1 MTLLAEIYL
10 FHIKK
15 GPNMKTNT
23 INGLMFMIAGLTP
36 FVVYLGLGPDG
47 TALLS
52 AARTEQ
58 LFAYLFFSFPIAV
71 MMTRK
76 IENNYLTDAGLL
88 ILVASSS
95 MGMVADALG
104 AHADLSQMSDAVS
117 ITAYSSVMLGA
128 LLYGLGAFQTSIF
141 PKWLSGLFAGVAG
154 AAFIVLAIS
163 EPIDLDTNAAIIPFF
178 LVFHLLM
185 IVLGIFMIRRST

>member
-1 MTLLAEIYL
+1 
-10 FHIKK
+10 
-15 GPNMKTNT
+15 MKINT

-76 IENNYLTDAGLL
+76 IESNY
-88 ILVASSS
+88 
-95 MGMVADALG
+95 
-104 AHADLSQMSDAVS
+104 
-117 ITAYSSVMLGA
+117 
-128 LLYGLGAFQTSIF
+128 
-141 PKWLSGLFAGVAG
+141 
-154 AAFIVLAIS
+154 
-163 EPIDLDTNAAIIPFF
+163 
-178 LVFHLLM
+178 
-185 IVLGIFMIRRST
+185 

>member
-1 MTLLAEIYL
+1 
-10 FHIKK
+10 
-15 GPNMKTNT
+15 MKTNT

-76 IENNYLTDAGLL
+76 IQSNYLTDAGLL
-88 ILVASSS
+88 ILVASAS

-104 AHADLSQMSDAVS
+104 ADAELSQMSDAVS

-141 PKWLSGLFAGVAG
+141 PKWLSGLFAVVAG
-154 AAFIVLAIS
+154 AVGGGLGTDVILILGFSSVFADAVSMGIGDALSTKS
-163 EPIDLDTNAAIIPFF
+163 ENDYILMEKHVKNGNLTIIQK
-178 LVFHLLM
+178 VK
-185 IVLGIFMIRRST
+185 